1 MQYPSS
7 APVFYTPPCVGEK
20 GISMTE
26 IKYPQ
31 INVQLVGL
39 DGNAFSI
46 LGRVQKAAKRAGLD
60 KAEIEEYMDE
70 ATKGDYNHL
79 LSTTMAYF
87 STEGGD
93 AEADAE
99 WDEHWAEM
107 DAEDDDDEV

>member
-1 MQYPSS
+1 
-7 APVFYTPPCVGEK
+7 
-20 GISMTE
+20 MTE

-31 INVQLVGL
+31 VNVQLVGL

-46 LGRVQKAAKRAGLD
+46 LGRAGKAAKTAGLD

-70 ATKGDYNHL
+70 ATSGDYNHL

-87 STEGGD
+87 STDGGD

-99 WDEHWAEM
+99 WDDHWAEM